1 VEVLEGTLEKERA
14 GARESASV
22 TTRLAAEK
30 DGEIAGLKKK
40 IAELPTSEEY
50 AKVKRQLRVV
60 QAVEY
65 NMLDSDTLEEG
76 GGSAGDNN
84 DLDEAGRETLRLEEM
99 LMAKNKQLEKR
110 VAESNRL
117 MDTKVEELRLLQLRE
132 RTLEAK
138 VEEQVTFFLPHSS
151 SSSSSSSSSWS
162 LLVFPL
168 PPPCGCVDGAALL
181 LDCRAI
187 GCFLPSLVHFH
198 CHRCKCF

>member
-1 VEVLEGTLEKERA
+1 MLEGTLEKERA

-22 TTRLAAEK
+22 TARLAAEK

-40 IAELPTSEEY
+40 ISELPTSEEY

-76 GGSAGDNN
+76 GVRAGDND
-84 DLDEAGRETLRLEEM
+84 DLDEAGRETLKLEEM
-99 LMAKNKQLEKR
+99 LMAKNQQLEKR

-117 MDTKVEELRLLQLRE
+117 MDTKVEEVRLLQLRE

-138 VEEQVTFFLPHSS
+138 VEQQVTFFPLSPSPPPPP
-151 SSSSSSSSSWS
+151 
-162 LLVFPL
+162 PL
-168 PPPCGCVDGAALL
+168 PSWFFFLDPSHADVSTALL
-181 LDCRAI
+181 D
-187 GCFLPSLVHFH
+187 
-198 CHRCKCF
+198 